1 MAVDISK
8 LTQQQLDDLIQ
19 RAESRKHELAREKL
33 AKMRDQILVLAQTE
47 GFTLEEVFSGK
58 VGRKSRRPATPKYR
72 NPADHSQK
80 WSGRG
85 KRPHWFSA
93 ALKAGK
99 KEQELLI

>member
-1 MAVDISK
+1 MALDISK
-8 LTQQQLDDLIQ
+8 FTQQQLDDLIQ

-33 AKMRDQILVLAQTE
+33 AKMRDQILALAQTE

-72 NPADHSQK
+72 NPSDHSQK